1 MSLKGVMIVQAIVLA
16 LYGLPYLLVPA
27 NAQVFTGRAPVPETY
42 FLRVIGITFVVLAW
56 LEFQIVTDL
65 SRHRELTLTSA
76 IIPTGFF
83 ITIALQLVTTGFN
96 EAVWYWWLNLVITGA
111 FAIAMFTARKGPA

>member
-1 MSLKGVMIVQAIVLA
+1 MEGSRNWPETIRLA

-27 NAQVFTGRAPVPETY
+27 NAQVFTGQAPVPETY

-56 LEFQIVTDL
+56 LECQVVTEL
-65 SRHRELTLTSA
+65 SRHRELTPTYA

-83 ITIALQLVTTGFN
+83 ITIAVRLVTTAFN
-96 EAVWYWWLNLVITGA
+96 GTVW
-111 FAIAMFTARKGPA
+111 